1 MVSIGT
7 QIKQLSALL
16 ETSDLSDWM
25 SEFLGGIVDRTDE
38 GKNTAAL
45 TEKQIGVIEREYKKH
60 FAG

>member
-7 QIKQLSALL
+7 QIKQLSGLL

-25 SEFLGGIVDRTDE
+25 SEFLGGIVDRTDT
-38 GKNTAAL
+38 GKNTASL
-45 TEKQIGVIEREYKKH
+45 TDKQIGVIEREYKKH